1 MSDDS
6 KTENTSP
13 STVGAP
19 DVADSTAQATTSTE
33 PKSIDCINETERN
46 GSITGIGVVLGFSL
60 IFTGQLTLASGT
72 WRQFKV
78 LALGISGAGIV
89 FQLLALLAILSLPLI
104 SKDIH
109 RRAFIKFIVG
119 VVVMLIGFAAH
130 VFIDVAVDVLKWPVP

>member
-1 MSDDS
+1 MFDDS
-6 KTENTSP
+6 KTENASSSP
-13 STVGAP
+13 AGAH
-19 DVADSTAQATTSTE
+19 DVTDTTAQATTSTDA
-33 PKSIDCINETERN
+33 KSIDCINETERN

-60 IFTGQLTLASGT
+60 IFTGQLTLSSGT

-109 RRAFIKFIVG
+109 RRAYIK
-119 VVVMLIGFAAH
+119 
-130 VFIDVAVDVLKWPVP
+130 

>member
-1 MSDDS
+1 MFDDS
-6 KTENTSP
+6 KTENTSSSP
-13 STVGAP
+13 AGAH
-19 DVADSTAQATTSTE
+19 DVADSAAQATTSTD
-33 PKSIDCINETERN
+33 PKSIDSINETERN

-60 IFTGQLTLASGT
+60 IFTGQLTLSSGT
-72 WRQFKV
+72 WRQFKF

-109 RRAFIKFIVG
+109 RRAYIKFIVG

-130 VFIDVAVDVLKWPVP
+130 VSIDVAVDVLKWPVP

>member
-6 KTENTSP
+6 KTENTCSMP
-13 STVGAP
+13 ATVVGAP
-19 DVADSTAQATTSTE
+19 DVADNAAQATTSTE
-33 PKSIDCINETERN
+33 PKPTDCINETERN

-60 IFTGQLTLASGT
+60 VFTGQLTLSSGT

-78 LALGISGAGIV
+78 LALGVSAAGIV

-109 RRAFIKFIVG
+109 RRAYIKFI
-119 VVVMLIGFAAH
+119 
-130 VFIDVAVDVLKWPVP
+130 